1 MDKIVLIA
9 AFLIISTA
17 SYGQYKEQIRVM
29 HGYEMGVDKGFFGMN
44 FTGEYFPLNY
54 FSVAP
59 SFTFFIPAT
68 GNARGFDINARYY
81 YSEKERQWYGLLGYG
96 HYTRIFEF
104 NPKGREA
111 FHSLNVGGG
120 GMIKLSDEIGIN
132 PEIRYQGGRNDLL
145 FKISMVYFVN

>member
-1 MDKIVLIA
+1 MNKILLIA
-9 AFLIISTA
+9 VFLFITTA

-44 FTGEYFPLNY
+44 FSGEYFPLNY

-59 SFTFFIPAT
+59 TFTFFIPAT

-81 YSEKERQWYGLLGYG
+81 FTEKERQWYGLLGYG

-104 NPKGREA
+104 NPIGRQS
-111 FHSLNVGGG
+111 FNSLNIGGG

-132 PEIRYQGGRNDLL
+132 PEIRYQVGRNDLL
-145 FKISMVYFVN
+145 FKISMIYFVN